1 MSGNVKNMTS
11 GSPGKLILFFAL
23 PLMAGNVFQQ
33 FYTMVD
39 AMVVGQIVGVKLWPQ
54 WELPTGSSGWS
65 RGLFQAAPRD
75 FPY

>member
-39 AMVVGQIVGVKLWPQ
+39 AMVVGQIEDGYLG
-54 WELPTGSSGWS
+54 TAIAGSA
-65 RGLFQAAPRD
+65 RRNTPNIERAAVTK
-75 FPY
+75 FI